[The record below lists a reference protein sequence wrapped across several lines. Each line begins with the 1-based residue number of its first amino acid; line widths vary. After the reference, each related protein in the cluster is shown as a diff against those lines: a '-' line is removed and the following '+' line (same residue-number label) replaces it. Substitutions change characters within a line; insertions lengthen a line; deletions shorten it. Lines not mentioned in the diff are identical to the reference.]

1 MVFEKPDVAKQ
12 CAKQIKLFAFESVVV
27 DNSPMSQILRIIS
40 TTKKYGGDLF
50 EDEME
55 DAFQAAGHKVREF
68 NPVPQGQGRL
78 HKVPGYLQNLMHIS
92 DQAKNSDYVLRAMNH
107 VFFMESRPKQI
118 VVAYHYDTAY
128 CHPLVK
134 AHHYLT
140 LRSLIGNKDKVN
152 TLVVISK
159 YWREYFHDLG
169 FKNIETIYCG
179 FDKNEFIA
187 DSNIIENL
195 RSRINAGD
203 RKIVYIGNSQKK
215 KGADKAYEAL
225 KDRKDILLV
234 TSGNKDVD
242 LPCLNLDLNRKEYR
256 AFLKLSN
263 AVVTFSQF
271 KEGWNRVAHEAMMM
285 GVPVIGSGLGG
296 MGELLS
302 GGGQKIVTDPTL
314 LSKSLDDVLQDRE
327 IGPRGKEFAESFTR
341 ERFDQSCVELVQ

>member
-1 MVFEKPDVAKQ
+1 
-12 CAKQIKLFAFESVVV
+12 
-27 DNSPMSQILRIIS
+27 MSQILRIIS

-55 DAFQAAGHKVREF
+55 EALSSAGHKVKEF

-78 HKVPGYLQNLMHIS
+78 HKVPGYLKNLMTIS
-92 DQAKNSDYVLRAMNH
+92 DQAQNSDYVLRAMNH
-107 VFFMESRPKQI
+107 VFFMESQPKQI

-134 AHHYLT
+134 AHHYMT
-140 LRSLIGNKDKVN
+140 LRSLIGNKNKVSK
-152 TLVVISK
+152 LVVISK
-159 YWREYFHDLG
+159 YWREYFHELG

-179 FDKNEFIA
+179 FDKNEFVA
-187 DSNIIENL
+187 DSQIMENL
-195 RSRINAGD
+195 LSKINPGD
-203 RKIVYIGNSQKK
+203 KKIVYIGNSQKK

-242 LPCLNLDLNRKEYR
+242 LPCLNLDLNRKEYL
-256 AFLKLSN
+256 AFLKISDV
-263 AVVTFSQF
+263 VVTFSQF

-285 GVPVIGSGLGG
+285 GVPVIGSGMGG

-302 GGGQKIVTDPTL
+302 GGGQKIVTHPSL

-327 IGPRGKEFAESFTR
+327 IGLRGKEFAETFTR
-341 ERFDQSCVELVQ
+341 ERFDQSCVDLVR

>member
-1 MVFEKPDVAKQ
+1 
-12 CAKQIKLFAFESVVV
+12 
-27 DNSPMSQILRIIS
+27 MSQILRIIS

-55 DAFQAAGHKVREF
+55 EAFQSAGHNVKEF

-78 HKVPGYLQNLMHIS
+78 HKVPGYLKNLMTIS
-92 DQAKNSDYVLRAMNH
+92 DQARNSDFVLRAMNH
-107 VFFMESRPKQI
+107 VFFMESQPKQI

-134 AHHYLT
+134 AHHYMT
-140 LRSLIGNKDKVN
+140 LRSLIGNKANVS

-159 YWREYFHDLG
+159 FWQDYFYNLG

-179 FDKNEFIA
+179 FDKNEFVVDPKTVEI
-187 DSNIIENL
+187 L
-195 RSRINAGD
+195 RQKINPGD
-203 RKIVYIGNSQKK
+203 KKIVYIGNSQMK

-225 KDRKDILLV
+225 KDRKDILLI
-234 TSGNKDVD
+234 TSGNKDVE
-242 LPCLNLDLNRKEYR
+242 LPCLNLDLNRKEYL
-256 AFLKLSN
+256 AFLSLSDV
-263 AVVTFSQF
+263 VVTFSQF

-302 GGGQKIVTDPTL
+302 GGGQMIVTDPAILGTA
-314 LSKSLDDVLQDRE
+314 LDTVLNDRE
-327 IGPRGKEFAESFTR
+327 IGSRGKEFAESFTR
-341 ERFDQSCVELVQ
+341 QRFNKSCLQLV